1 MFRNEKND
9 PPFSLLLFL
18 AGCLFFMV
26 AFHHSDTIQEP
37 GSSDV
42 LYSDGRTFPT
52 PSATFIHLQFPE
64 LKKSCITNLQP
75 SHPGFN
81 KNCFNRLRVDR
92 NFSLEIKQLQH
103 NFQKVKPFLH
113 IRLYW
118 PAYFA
123 GQPDSPDL
131 S

>member
-9 PPFSLLLFL
+9 PSFSLLLFL

-37 GSSDV
+37 GSSDE
-42 LYSDGRTFPT
+42 LSSDSRTFPT
-52 PSATFIHLQFPE
+52 PSATFIHQLFPE

-75 SHPGFN
+75 SPAGFYN
-81 KNCFNRLRVDR
+81 KCFNRLTVDR
-92 NFSLEIKQLQH
+92 NFSLEIKQLQQH
-103 NFQKVKPFLH
+103 FQKVKPFLH
-113 IRLYW
+113 IRFYW
-118 PAYFA
+118 PAYFV